1 MNPNK
6 IKFISISFIFLL
18 SINSI
23 FAQTWTDKSED
34 ESYVARHES
43 GFVQVGNKFFS
54 FGGRES
60 SSQIDI
66 YDYTTNTWSIG
77 GTAPVEFNHFQAVA
91 YEGLIWVIGAFKT
104 NSPNPEQNAD
114 YIYMYNPASEQWI
127 QGMEIPNLRK
137 RGSAGLALY
146 NNKFYLVGGNN
157 NGHSGGYVPFF
168 DEFNPQIGVWTELTD
183 APRPRDHFQAAV
195 INDKLYAIAGRLTG
209 GTGGLFEPQV
219 LEVDVYDFN
228 TSSWST
234 LNTSSNIPYPRSGL
248 ATVVFN
254 DEIYTIG
261 GETTFNRVGNGQ
273 VDVVESFNPLT
284 NTWTTRNSL
293 NYRRHGIQ
301 AIVSGDGIHLAGGAE
316 GGNSMKNMEYY
327 ATDNPSG
334 NPNLNSVLLPDET
347 TKTFTYEE
355 SDGVVNVDIILSNTI
370 GTTGI
375 YIDTIVISGANY
387 TLSESYNNRLLGV
400 NSNLT
405 ITALLSDTTS
415 EESNGTITVTYNNN
429 STLIINLEGELDNT
443 LSLIHENQ
451 KNYFTIYPSPVKESF
466 EINKS
471 VSNIKIFDL
480 SGKLIKEF
488 KGGFEKGYKFIIEE
502 LPSNLY
508 IVTAENFINKQLI
521 NSRFIK
527 E

>member
-6 IKFISISFIFLL
+6 IKFIGISFIFLL

-23 FAQTWTDKSED
+23 FAQTWSDKSED

-168 DEFNPQIGVWTELTD
+168 DEFNPQMGVWTELTD

-195 INDKLYAIAGRLTG
+195 
-209 GTGGLFEPQV
+209 F
-219 LEVDVYDFN
+219 
-228 TSSWST
+228 
-234 LNTSSNIPYPRSGL
+234 
-248 ATVVFN
+248 
-254 DEIYTIG
+254 
-261 GETTFNRVGNGQ
+261 
-273 VDVVESFNPLT
+273 
-284 NTWTTRNSL
+284 
-293 NYRRHGIQ
+293 
-301 AIVSGDGIHLAGGAE
+301 
-316 GGNSMKNMEYY
+316 
-327 ATDNPSG
+327 
-334 NPNLNSVLLPDET
+334 
-347 TKTFTYEE
+347 
-355 SDGVVNVDIILSNTI
+355 
-370 GTTGI
+370 
-375 YIDTIVISGANY
+375 
-387 TLSESYNNRLLGV
+387 
-400 NSNLT
+400 
-405 ITALLSDTTS
+405 
-415 EESNGTITVTYNNN
+415 
-429 STLIINLEGELDNT
+429 
-443 LSLIHENQ
+443 
-451 KNYFTIYPSPVKESF
+451 
-466 EINKS
+466 
-471 VSNIKIFDL
+471 
-480 SGKLIKEF
+480 
-488 KGGFEKGYKFIIEE
+488 
-502 LPSNLY
+502 
-508 IVTAENFINKQLI
+508 
-521 NSRFIK
+521 
-527 E
+527 